1 MNNISNIDFLRYS
14 RQIFLKEIGISGQ
27 KKLKRSKILILGL
40 GGIGSSASIYLAS
53 AGIGT
58 LLLADY
64 DLIEISNLHRQILY
78 SVYDIK
84 KSKAS
89 IAKSK
94 LFNHNQSTK
103 YFAIKKKINKKNIY
117 KYINYSDL
125 VLDCTDTMHI
135 RQIVNYTCVNAN
147 KPLISAS
154 AIGFKGQ
161 ILSIWPP

>member
-1 MNNISNIDFLRYS
+1 MNDISNINFLRYS
-14 RQIFLKEIGISGQ
+14 RQILLKEIGISGQ
-27 KKLKRSKILILGL
+27 KKLECSKILIIGL

-53 AGIGT
+53 AGIGA

-78 SVYDIK
+78 STYDIK
-84 KSKAS
+84 KSKANV
-89 IAKSK
+89 AKHK

-103 YFAIKKKINKKNIY
+103 YFAIKKKLNKKNIH

-125 VLDCTDTMHI
+125 ILDCTDTMYT
-135 RQIVNYTCVNAN
+135 RQIINSICVSEN

-161 ILSIWPP
+161 LLSIWPP